1 VLLTPAFGFSTT
13 VSINDQCQSG
23 ASCSADTLNAG
34 GSTGS
39 TLNTIYTFANGD
51 QYFVTG
57 MYGASY
63 TGGTVN
69 IAANPT
75 AQYLGNIA
83 NKTATSQADILTFN
97 FFQNFNYTSGSLDG
111 YYYYYAQS
119 DTMGGIA
126 ANSTYTI
133 NLSWDGQQIGP
144 STYGVGYS
152 GTNLFNQKLYSGLT
166 NPLAA
171 DEFISMSFG
180 AGSDPGATF
189 ETVTP
194 EPSSIL
200 LLSFGGLLMLG
211 FAVKNGHRKT
221 AIAVRS

>member
-63 TGGTVN
+63 TGGTVT
-69 IAANPT
+69 IAPDPT

-83 NKTATSQADILTFN
+83 NKTATSQPDILTFN
-97 FFQNFNYTSGSLDG
+97 FFQNFNYTSGSPDG
-111 YYYYYAQS
+111 YYFYYAQS
-119 DTMGGIA
+119 DTTGGIA
-126 ANSTYTI
+126 SNSSYTV
-133 NLSWDGQQIGP
+133 NLSWNGQQIGA

-152 GTNLFNQKLYSGLT
+152 GTKLFNQKDYAGLT
-166 NPLAA
+166 NPLEG
-171 DEFISMSFG
+171 DYFISFFFG

-200 LLSFGGLLMLG
+200 LLSLGGLIMLG
-211 FAVKNGHRKT
+211 FAVKNARRKT